1 MDYGE
6 KFKRHRR
13 YLQQYFSKANL
24 HKYYDLET
32 REVHRLLRNLLAGS
46 NDVEGQI
53 KRYVDRY
60 VRPSRAE
67 PFSGWLR
74 A

>member
-46 NDVEGQI
+46 NDIEGQI
-53 KRYVDRY
+53 KRYVDRLQTSLFA
-60 VRPSRAE
+60 RS
-67 PFSGWLR
+67 SLDWLL

>member
-1 MDYGE
+1 MDYCE

-13 YLQQYFSKANL
+13 YLQQYFSKSNL

-32 REVHRLLRNLLAGS
+32 KEVHKLLRNLLAGS

-53 KRYVDRY
+53 KRYVALFLEY
-60 VRPSRAE
+60 PRAE
-67 PFSGWLR
+67 LSSGWPL